1 MRKKGKSKIG
11 YRKNEEKDEFDSPKS
26 ESLCFKGGAPIMLGP
41 IIVGQKI
48 FVPKKNLFTN
58 LKMKIYSKND

>member
-41 IIVGQKI
+41 IIVG
-48 FVPKKNLFTN
+48 
-58 LKMKIYSKND
+58 